1 MKDLFFFLII
11 TSSSFVYSKNMTFE
25 ECNVMASELNKLAP
39 YQADEVTIF
48 ERASCTSYPTEL
60 IFNYKFTVSA
70 LPIDVDFVFLKD
82 NILSGWCYDQGY
94 LDILKSVV
102 GVEYRYRDVNRTYL
116 GDIWFSINEC

>member
-11 TSSSFVYSKNMTFE
+11 TSSSLVYLKNMTFE

-48 ERASCTSYPTEL
+48 EHASCTSYPTEL

-70 LPIDVDFVFLKD
+70 LPSDVDFVFLKD